1 MTTPA
6 ASSANLASSDIG
18 NPEVGMTM
26 KDVSFRAV
34 ARKPIRRTNVSPDLA
49 TVVIWALVG
58 LGLSA
63 VAIALGYA
71 ADAGS
76 AFY

>member
-6 ASSANLASSDIG
+6 RSSANLASRDIG

-26 KDVSFRAV
+26 RDVSFHSV
-34 ARKPIRRTNVSPDLA
+34 TRKRSREAAIPPDLA
-49 TVVIWALVG
+49 TVIVWALVG

-63 VAIALGYA
+63 VAIALGYV
-71 ADAGS
+71 ADAGP